1 MATSEPMSPL
11 SPVSVETTT
20 TNHGHDIIDGHM
32 QEPPP
37 RHQQDG
43 GRAPMQD
50 AMALANVAL
59 ILGQGMM
66 TCVSLP
72 SQPIRLESKLVHP

>member
-1 MATSEPMSPL
+1 
-11 SPVSVETTT
+11 
-20 TNHGHDIIDGHM
+20 
-32 QEPPP
+32 
-37 RHQQDG
+37 
-43 GRAPMQD
+43 MQD